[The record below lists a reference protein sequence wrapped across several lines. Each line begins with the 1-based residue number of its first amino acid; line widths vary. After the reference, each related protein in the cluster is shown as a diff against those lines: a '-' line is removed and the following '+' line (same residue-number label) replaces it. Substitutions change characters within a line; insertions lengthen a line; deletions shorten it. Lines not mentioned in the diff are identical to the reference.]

1 MTFLDEGLLI
11 SCVVLIGHHNITHG
25 GESQLGNLKTPIGN
39 YDEDLFQ
46 SRVMDKNLI
55 LNHHLTQQY
64 ILVIGR

>member
-1 MTFLDEGLLI
+1 MCHDFFRWGIIDI
-11 SCVVLIGHHNITHG
+11 IGHHNITHG
-25 GESQLGNLKTPIGN
+25 GESRLGNLKTPIGN